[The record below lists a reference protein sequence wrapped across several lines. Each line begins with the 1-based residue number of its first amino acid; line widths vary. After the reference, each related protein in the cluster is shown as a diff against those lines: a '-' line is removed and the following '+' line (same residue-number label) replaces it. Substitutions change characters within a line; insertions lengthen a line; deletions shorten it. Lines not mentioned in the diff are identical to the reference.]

1 MKTQR
6 KEIKIKV
13 SLTKVFCECFVS
25 KDVTRVTG
33 GLFEFTI
40 KKKLKFLSETNVLSV
55 KELVFHSILVDS

>member
-1 MKTQR
+1 VKTQR

-33 GLFEFTI
+33 GLLNI
-40 KKKLKFLSETNVLSV
+40 QLKKIE
-55 KELVFHSILVDS
+55 ILV